1 MTIRR
6 LLALALCA
14 ASVCLLDACG
24 PSTQRVSRA
33 APLLGTTWVMLVD
46 LSGSTLSA
54 RHDYID
60 ALREVLNAVRPGDH
74 LAILSIEQSSIE
86 NSRYLYQGEFPCF
99 VFRPGTSPDTD
110 NQLLL
115 EAFKAKEKQRYANE
129 KAQFERSHDLNTL
142 RRRIRTA
149 VTHAILTHKAPATD
163 IFGALQLGGNL
174 LSTTKGPRRLVML
187 TDGVVEDQQVSFR
200 RHPPTDTV
208 ISSLARTQRLEHRLP
223 SLHGARVLVVGARL
237 GGAVGFAQLGH
248 AWCLYINRHAG
259 GSLQSRFFM
268 SRLSDQLFSAWLT
281 SGHDN

>member
-6 LLALALCA
+6 LLALVLCA

-24 PSTQRVSRA
+24 PSAQRVDRA
-33 APLLGTTWVMLVD
+33 APSLGTTWVMLVD

-60 ALREVLNAVRPGDH
+60 ALREVLDAVRPGDY

-99 VFRPGTSPDTD
+99 VFSPGTPPDSD

-129 KAQFERSHDLNTL
+129 KAQFERRHDLNTL
-142 RRRIRTA
+142 RRRIRTT
-149 VTHAILTHKAPATD
+149 VTHTILTHEAPATD
-163 IFGALQLGGNL
+163 VFGALQLCGNL
-174 LSTTKGPRRLVML
+174 FSTTQGPHRLVML
-187 TDGVVEDQQVSFR
+187 TDGVVEDQKVSFR
-200 RHPPTDTV
+200 RHPPTDRL

-237 GGAVGFAQLGH
+237 GSAVGFAQLSH
-248 AWCLYINRHAG
+248 AWCLYINRYAG

-268 SRLSDQLFSAWLT
+268 SRLGDQLFSAWLQA
-281 SGHDN
+281 GDGA